1 MRISLLTLLPALV
14 ICVLVDLA
22 IWWVMRRLSVGDKW
36 RKADISML
44 IISALSVLFVVC
56 VPKKMCG
63 DTMLTVLTYLVFFII
78 SQYLAKVLALVAAV
92 PLIWTRLRG
101 TVLRW
106 LPLAVGALVFG
117 SMWWGSFVTRF
128 NIDVHSEDVPIAT
141 LPPSFDGYKI
151 VQISDLHISS
161 FGTDTT
167 YISEVVDRVNELQPD
182 LIVFTGDIV
191 TRKTDE
197 LPPFVPTLAR
207 LSAPD
212 GVLAV
217 KGNHDY
223 GNYCNWPSETAH
235 QLNNQQLDSLFAA
248 MHWRLLSNETDT
260 ISRGDEFI
268 TVTGVEYENMFA
280 EAGTFTASL
289 SEAIDVTAAKSAGCH
304 ILIYHSPEEWLPEI
318 VPTRAFALTLSGH
331 THAMQMEV
339 FGLTPATFRYD
350 CPVGLYQQGDSYLY
364 VNRGIGTVGFPSR
377 VGCTPEITLITLKS
391 K

>member
-14 ICVLVDLA
+14 ICAA
-22 IWWVMRRLSVGDKW
+22 IDFALWWAMRRLAVDGKW
-36 RKADISML
+36 RKLFLISL
-44 IISALSVLFVVC
+44 IINAVIVIFLIVI
-56 VPKKMCG
+56 PKKMCG
-63 DTMLTVLTYLVFFII
+63 DSVLTVLTYVVFFII
-78 SQYLAKVLALVAAV
+78 SQYSAKVVALLAAV
-92 PLIWTRLRG
+92 PLIWKRCRTKFLCR
-101 TVLRW
+101 
-106 LPLAVGALVFG
+106 LPLAVGLLVFG

-128 NIDVHSEDVPIAT
+128 NIDVRSEQLSIAS
-141 LPPSFDGYKI
+141 LPPSFDGYRI

-161 FGTDTT
+161 FGTDTS

-197 LPPFVPTLAR
+197 LPPFVSTLSR

-223 GNYCNWPSETAH
+223 GNYCEWPSEAVH
-235 QLNNQQLDSLFAA
+235 QLNNQQLDSLFEA

-260 ISRGDEFI
+260 ISRGRDFI

-289 SEAIDVTAAKSAGCH
+289 SKAIDVNAAKSGGCH
-304 ILIYHSPEEWLPEI
+304 ILLYHSPQEWLPEI
-318 VPTRAFALTLSGH
+318 APLDAFALTLSGH

-339 FGLTPATFRYD
+339 FGLSPAAFRYD
-350 CPVGLYQQGDSYLY
+350 CWAGLYQQGNSYLY

>member
-14 ICVLVDLA
+14 ICAVVDIAL
-22 IWWVMRRLSVGDKW
+22 WWVMRRLAVALKW
-36 RKADISML
+36 RKAYLISL
-44 IISALSVLFVVC
+44 IINVMLVVFLVS

-63 DTMLTVLTYLVFFII
+63 DTMLTVLTYVVFFVI
-78 SQYLAKVLALVAAV
+78 SQYLAKFLALLSVI
-92 PLIWTRLRG
+92 PLICKRLRS
-101 TVLRW
+101 TVMRW
-106 LPLAVGALVFG
+106 LPLAVGTVVFG

-128 NIDVHSEDVPIAT
+128 DIDVRCVEVPIAT
-141 LPPSFDGYKI
+141 LPASFERFKI

-167 YISEVVDRVNELQPD
+167 YVSQVVERVNELRPD

-197 LPPFVPTLAR
+197 LLPFVSTLAR

-223 GNYCNWPSETAH
+223 GNYCNWPSEAAH
-235 QLNNQQLDSLFAA
+235 QRNNQQLDSLFDA
-248 MHWRLLSNETDT
+248 MHWRLLANATDT
-260 ISRGDEFI
+260 IHRGNDFI

-280 EAGTFTASL
+280 EKGTFTASL
-289 SEAIDVTAAKSAGCH
+289 SEAIDINAAKSDGCH
-304 ILIYHSPEEWLPEI
+304 ILLYHSPQEWQSEI
-318 VPTRAFALTLSGH
+318 VPTGAFALTLSGH

-339 FGLTPATFRYD
+339 CGLSPAALRYD
-350 CPVGLYQQGDSYLY
+350 CWAGLYQRDDSYLY

-377 VGCTPEITLITLKS
+377 VGCTPEISVITLKT

>member
-14 ICVLVDLA
+14 ICVVIDLA

-36 RKADISML
+36 RKADITML
-44 IISALSVLFVVC
+44 IISSLSVLLVVC

-63 DTMLTVLTYLVFFII
+63 DTMLTVLTYVVFFII
-78 SQYLAKVLALVAAV
+78 SQYLAKIVALVAAV
-92 PLIWTRLRG
+92 PLIWNRLR
-101 TVLRW
+101 TTLLRW
-106 LPLAVGALVFG
+106 LPLAVGTLVFG

-128 NIDVHSEDVPIAT
+128 NIDVHPEDVPIAT
-141 LPPSFDGYKI
+141 LPLSFDGYKI

-167 YISEVVDRVNELQPD
+167 FVSEMVSRVNELHPD

-197 LPPFVPTLAR
+197 LPPFVSTLAR

-223 GNYCNWPSETAH
+223 GNYCEWPSESAH
-235 QLNNQQLDSLFAA
+235 QANNQQLDSLFAA
-248 MHWRLLSNETDT
+248 MHWRLLSNQTDT
-260 ISRGDEFI
+260 IRRGDDFI

-280 EAGTFTASL
+280 KRGTFTASL

-304 ILIYHSPEEWLPEI
+304 ILLYHSPEEWQPEI
-318 VPTRAFALTLSGH
+318 VPTGAFALTLSGH

-339 FGLTPATFRYD
+339 FGLSPAALRYD
-350 CPVGLYQQGDSYLY
+350 CWAGLYRQGDSYLY

-377 VGCTPEITLITLKS
+377 VGCNPEITLITLKT